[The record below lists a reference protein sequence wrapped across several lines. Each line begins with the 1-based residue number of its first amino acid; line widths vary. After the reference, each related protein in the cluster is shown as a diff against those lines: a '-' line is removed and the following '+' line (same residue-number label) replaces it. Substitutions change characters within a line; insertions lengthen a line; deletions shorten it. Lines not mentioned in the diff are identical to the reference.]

1 MRLAFTLPPLD
12 EVRVTTLPPQGPLLH
27 RLLHNPALRRPGV
40 RGHAS
45 RRTPIDPSQT

>member
-12 EVRVTTLPPQGPLLH
+12 EVRVTTLPPQD
-27 RLLHNPALRRPGV
+27 LLHNPALRRPGV